1 MASFDVTSLFTNI
14 PLDETI
20 QIILDQLF
28 STNRL
33 FHGFSRK
40 ELKDLLN
47 LTVKDCH
54 FVFNGK
60 LYDQIDGVAMGSLL
74 GPLFANIFLSHHE
87 KIWLENCPTDFKP
100 LFYRRYVDDSF
111 ILFKSH
117 EHIEPF
123 LNYLNSQHPNINF
136 TCEVESNKKNAKKSN
151 KKSQTK
157 KKVKQKK
164 VKQKTLPFLDI
175 TISRSNDSFITSVY
189 RKPTFTGLFTNFE
202 SFLPV
207 IYKKGLIYTILFRY
221 LNICSS
227 YSIFQEELAKFKSL
241 LLQNGYPQRFID
253 NCICSFLNKVFLKI
267 CQQLLKLISSVHPHI
282 GL

>member
-33 FHGFSRK
+33 FQGFSQK

-54 FVFNGK
+54 FFFNGK

-100 LFYRRYVDDSF
+100 LFYRRNVDDSF

-123 LNYLNSQHPNINF
+123 LNYLNSQHPSINF
-136 TCEVESNKKNAKKSN
+136 TCEVESNK
-151 KKSQTK
+151 
-157 KKVKQKK
+157 
-164 VKQKTLPFLDI
+164 TLPFLVI
-175 TISRSNDSFITSVY
+175 TISRSNGSFITSVY
-189 RKPTFTGLFTNFE
+189 QKPTFTGLFTNFE
-202 SFLPV
+202 SFLHV
-207 IYKKGLIYTILFRY
+207 IYKKGLIYTILF
-221 LNICSS
+221 
-227 YSIFQEELAKFKSL
+227 
-241 LLQNGYPQRFID
+241 
-253 NCICSFLNKVFLKI
+253 
-267 CQQLLKLISSVHPHI
+267 
-282 GL
+282 